1 MYNLLTLFFRL
12 FIKNLFILLSSNK
25 NSINIDYKSNSYI
38 LFLFLKIGQ
47 NELIDVFQKVL
58 KKSKHAVETKNL
70 SISWGEVN
78 VLNQINFEL
87 NNGEKLA
94 IVGPSGSGKST
105 ILKMLA
111 GLILP
116 TKGELR
122 IFGEKQTYLRL
133 DQNNPP
139 DVRLV
144 FQNPALLGSL
154 TIEENVGFLLQRNKN
169 LSKKSIHEIVR
180 ECLAEVG
187 LFNVENKLPNELSGG
202 MQKRVSFARA
212 LITDQ
217 TLNANSKPL
226 LLFDEPTAGLDPIA
240 SSRIEDLIN
249 KTNHKA
255 SGSSIVVSHVLS
267 TIERTSDKV
276 LMLYGGKFRWA
287 GSIDEFKKSKDP
299 YVFQFRNGKLDG
311 PMQPKDI

>member
-1 MYNLLTLFFRL
+1 M
-12 FIKNLFILLSSNK
+12 
-25 NSINIDYKSNSYI
+25 
-38 LFLFLKIGQ
+38 
-47 NELIDVFQKVL
+47 
-58 KKSKHAVETKNL
+58 
-70 SISWGEVN
+70 SWGEVN
-78 VLNQINFEL
+78 VLDQINFEL
-87 NNGEKLA
+87 NDGEKLE

-105 ILKMLA
+105 ILKILA

-122 IFGEKQTYLRL
+122 IFGEKQSYLRL
-133 DQNNPP
+133 DQTNPP

-154 TIEENVGFLLQRNKN
+154 TIEENVGFLLKRNKN
-169 LSKKSIHEIVR
+169 LSKKLIHEIVLN
-180 ECLAEVG
+180 CLAEVG
-187 LFNVENKLPNELSGG
+187 LFNIEEKFPNELSGG

-217 TLNANSKPL
+217 TLKAQSKPL

-249 KTNHKA
+249 KTNDKA
-255 SGSSIVVSHVLS
+255 NGSSIVVSHVLS

-276 LMLYGGKFRWA
+276 LMLYGGKFRWFRSFHFIRHCCIGKE
-287 GSIDEFKKSKDP
+287 GSSIFKH
-299 YVFQFRNGKLDG
+299 QFYL
-311 PMQPKDI
+311 ISVL

>member
-1 MYNLLTLFFRL
+1 MN
-12 FIKNLFILLSSNK
+12 
-25 NSINIDYKSNSYI
+25 
-38 LFLFLKIGQ
+38 
-47 NELIDVFQKVL
+47 
-58 KKSKHAVETKNL
+58 
-70 SISWGEVN
+70 WGKVN
-78 VLNQINFEL
+78 VLNQLNFEL

-105 ILKMLA
+105 ILKILA

-133 DQNNPP
+133 DQDNPP

-154 TIEENVGFLLQRNKN
+154 TIAENVGFLLKRNRN
-169 LSKKSIHEIVR
+169 LSNKLKHEIIC

-217 TLNANSKPL
+217 TLIRKTQPL

-249 KTNHKA
+249 KTNEKA
-255 SGSSIVVSHVLS
+255 NGSSIVVSHVLS

-287 GSIDEFKKSKDP
+287 GSINEFKESKDP
-299 YVFQFRNGKLDG
+299 YVFQFRHGKLDG

>member
-1 MYNLLTLFFRL
+1 M
-12 FIKNLFILLSSNK
+12 
-25 NSINIDYKSNSYI
+25 
-38 LFLFLKIGQ
+38 
-47 NELIDVFQKVL
+47 

-87 NNGEKLA
+87 NDGEKLA

-105 ILKMLA
+105 ILKILA

-154 TIEENVGFLLQRNKN
+154 TIEENVGFLLKRNKN
-169 LSKKSIHEIVR
+169 LSQKFIRETVS

-217 TLNANSKPL
+217 TLKAKTKPL

-255 SGSSIVVSHVLS
+255 NGSSIVVSHVLS

-287 GSIDEFKKSKDP
+287 GSIDEFKISKDP
-299 YVFQFRNGKLDG
+299 YVFQFRNGKLNG

>member
-1 MYNLLTLFFRL
+1 M
-12 FIKNLFILLSSNK
+12 KK
-25 NSINIDYKSNSYI
+25 
-38 LFLFLKIGQ
+38 LKH
-47 NELIDVFQKVL
+47 V
-58 KKSKHAVETKNL
+58 VETKNL

-78 VLNQINFEL
+78 VLNQLNFEL
-87 NNGEKLA
+87 NDGEKLA

-105 ILKMLA
+105 ILKILA
-111 GLILP
+111 GLLLP
-116 TKGELR
+116 TKGELK
-122 IFGEKQTYLRL
+122 IFGKKQIYLRL

-154 TIEENVGFLLQRNKN
+154 SIEENVGFLLNRNKK
-169 LSKKSIHEIVR
+169 LSKKLIHEMVR
-180 ECLAEVG
+180 DCLAEVG
-187 LFNVENKLPNELSGG
+187 LFNVEKKLPNELSGG

-217 TLNANSKPL
+217 PIDKKTNPL

-249 KTNHKA
+249 KTNSKA
-255 SGSSIVVSHVLS
+255 NGSSIVVSHVLS
-267 TIERTSDKV
+267 TIERTSDRV
-276 LMLYGGKFRWA
+276 LMLYGGKFRWS
-287 GSIDEFKKSKDP
+287 GSINEFKNSNDP
-299 YVFQFRNGKLDG
+299 YVFQFRHGKLDG

>member
-1 MYNLLTLFFRL
+1 MKR
-12 FIKNLFILLSSNK
+12 S
-25 NSINIDYKSNSYI
+25 
-38 LFLFLKIGQ
+38 KIA
-47 NELIDVFQKVL
+47 I
-58 KKSKHAVETKNL
+58 ETKNL
-70 SISWGEVN
+70 SISWDNFN
-78 VLNQINFEL
+78 VLNKLNFTLHE
-87 NNGEKLA
+87 GEKLA

-105 ILKMLA
+105 ILKILA

-116 TKGELR
+116 TEGELR
-122 IFGEKQTYLRL
+122 IFGKKQTYLRL
-133 DQNNPP
+133 DQTNPP

-154 TIEENVGFLLQRNKN
+154 TIEENVGFMLNRNKK
-169 LSKKSIHEIVR
+169 LSKKFIRDKVCD
-180 ECLAEVG
+180 CLEEVG
-187 LFNVENKLPNELSGG
+187 LFNVGQKLPSELSGG

-212 LITDQ
+212 LITEQ
-217 TLNANSKPL
+217 NTTEKVNPL

-249 KTNHKA
+249 KTNKKA
-255 SGSSIVVSHVLS
+255 FGSSIVVSHVLS

-299 YVFQFRNGKLDG
+299 YVFQFRNGNLNG

>member
-1 MYNLLTLFFRL
+1 M
-12 FIKNLFILLSSNK
+12 K
-25 NSINIDYKSNSYI
+25 
-38 LFLFLKIGQ
+38 Q
-47 NELIDVFQKVL
+47 P
-58 KKSKHAVETKNL
+58 KHAVETKNL
-70 SISWGEVN
+70 SISWGEIN
-78 VLNQINFEL
+78 VLNQLNFKLYE
-87 NNGEKLA
+87 GEKLA

-105 ILKMLA
+105 ILKILA

-116 TKGELR
+116 TEGELR

-133 DQNNPP
+133 DQHNPP

-154 TIEENVGFLLQRNKN
+154 TIEENVGFLLKKNKT
-169 LSKKSIHEIVR
+169 LSKKFIHETVC
-180 ECLAEVG
+180 ECLEDVG

-217 TLNANSKPL
+217 NNNTKTKPL

-249 KTNHKA
+249 KTNDKVN
-255 SGSSIVVSHVLS
+255 GSSIVVSHVLS

-276 LMLYGGKFRWA
+276 LMLYGGKFRWS
-287 GSIDEFKKSKDP
+287 GSVEEFKDSNDP
-299 YVFQFRNGKLDG
+299 YVFQFRNGNLEG

>member
-1 MYNLLTLFFRL
+1 MNT
-12 FIKNLFILLSSNK
+12 
-25 NSINIDYKSNSYI
+25 
-38 LFLFLKIGQ
+38 
-47 NELIDVFQKVL
+47 
-58 KKSKHAVETKNL
+58 SKHVVETRNL
-70 SISWGEVN
+70 SISWGESN
-78 VLNQINFEL
+78 VLNKINLTL
-87 NNGEKLA
+87 NEGEKLA

-105 ILKMLA
+105 ILKILA

-116 TKGELR
+116 TEGQLS
-122 IFGEKQTYLRL
+122 IFGQKQTYLRL

-154 TIEENVGFLLQRNKN
+154 NIEENVGFLLQKNKN
-169 LSKKSIHEIVR
+169 LSKKLIQEIVR
-180 ECLAEVG
+180 ECLGEVG
-187 LFNVENKLPNELSGG
+187 LFNIEKKLPNELSGG

-212 LITDQ
+212 LITEQNLDK
-217 TLNANSKPL
+217 NKSPL

-249 KTNHKA
+249 TTNKKA
-255 SGSSIVVSHVLS
+255 NGSSIVVSHVLS

>member
-1 MYNLLTLFFRL
+1 M
-12 FIKNLFILLSSNK
+12 
-25 NSINIDYKSNSYI
+25 
-38 LFLFLKIGQ
+38 
-47 NELIDVFQKVL
+47 
-58 KKSKHAVETKNL
+58 ETKNL

-78 VLNQINFEL
+78 VLNQINFQL
-87 NNGEKLA
+87 NDGEKLA

-105 ILKMLA
+105 ILKILA

-116 TKGELR
+116 TKGELI

-154 TIEENVGFLLQRNKN
+154 TIEENVGFLLKRNKN
-169 LSKKSIHEIVR
+169 LSKKLIHEIVL

-212 LITDQ
+212 LITDK
-217 TLNANSKPL
+217 TLNTNSKPL

-240 SSRIEDLIN
+240 SSRIENLIN
-249 KTNHKA
+249 KTNDKA

-287 GSIDEFKKSKDP
+287 GSINEFKESKDP
-299 YVFQFRNGKLDG
+299 YVFQFRHGKLDG

>member
-1 MYNLLTLFFRL
+1 M
-12 FIKNLFILLSSNK
+12 
-25 NSINIDYKSNSYI
+25 
-38 LFLFLKIGQ
+38 
-47 NELIDVFQKVL
+47 
-58 KKSKHAVETKNL
+58 KKSQYAVETKNL
-70 SISWGEVN
+70 TIGWGGIN
-78 VLNQINFEL
+78 VLDKLNFKL
-87 NNGEKLA
+87 YSGEKLA

-105 ILKMLA
+105 ILKILA
-111 GLILP
+111 GLVLP
-116 TKGELR
+116 TKGELK

-154 TIEENVGFLLQRNKN
+154 TIEENVGFLLKRNKN
-169 LSKKSIHEIVR
+169 LSKKDIHEMVC

-187 LFNVENKLPNELSGG
+187 LFNIENKLPNELSGG

-217 TLNANSKPL
+217 TLNAKTKPL

-249 KTNHKA
+249 KTNEKA
-255 SGSSIVVSHVLS
+255 KGSSIVVSHVLS

-276 LMLYGGKFRWA
+276 LMLYGGRFRWG
-287 GSIDEFKKSKDP
+287 GSTDEFKKSNDP

>member
-1 MYNLLTLFFRL
+1 M
-12 FIKNLFILLSSNK
+12 
-25 NSINIDYKSNSYI
+25 
-38 LFLFLKIGQ
+38 
-47 NELIDVFQKVL
+47 
-58 KKSKHAVETKNL
+58 KKLKHAVETKNL
-70 SISWGEVN
+70 SKSWGNIN
-78 VLNQINFEL
+78 VLNQLSFEL
-87 NNGEKLA
+87 NDGDKLA

-105 ILKMLA
+105 ILKILA

-122 IFGEKQTYLRL
+122 IFGEKQKYLRL

-154 TIEENVGFLLQRNKN
+154 TIEENVGFLLKRNKN
-169 LSKKSIHEIVR
+169 LSQKLIHEIVC
-180 ECLAEVG
+180 ECLADVG
-187 LFNVENKLPNELSGG
+187 LFDVENKLPNELSGG

-212 LITDQ
+212 LISDQ
-217 TLNANSKPL
+217 TLNARAKPL

-240 SSRIEDLIN
+240 STRIEDLIN
-249 KTNHKA
+249 NTNDKTQ
-255 SGSSIVVSHVLS
+255 GSSIVVSHVLS
-267 TIERTSDKV
+267 TIERTSNKV

-287 GSIDEFKKSKDP
+287 GTIDEFKECDDP
-299 YVFQFRNGKLDG
+299 YVSQFRHGKLDG